1 MRSRIH
7 LCLGKPRDSEG
18 KNQATTCGHLTWRG
32 AAARAAASMPNFRF
46 YGCIKAQGRGWG
58 RGGGSWAESGLWEL
72 ASRFSSPQISRI
84 INAQGFGVRGMKYP
98 NFGEGSG
105 LLLFHEQQN
114 PLPLEHQLQR
124 RPSLMAARRA
134 RENGEIFV
142 DSPSGRAEKED

>member
-18 KNQATTCGHLTWRG
+18 KNQAMTSGHLTWRG

-46 YGCIKAQGRGWG
+46 YGCVKARGRGWG

-84 INAQGFGVRGMKYP
+84 IDAQGFGVRGMKYP
-98 NFGEGSG
+98 NFGGRKRSPPLSRVAKSSSFGASASAQTQPDGSTVG
-105 LLLFHEQQN
+105 K
-114 PLPLEHQLQR
+114 R
-124 RPSLMAARRA
+124 KR
-134 RENGEIFV
+134 
-142 DSPSGRAEKED
+142 